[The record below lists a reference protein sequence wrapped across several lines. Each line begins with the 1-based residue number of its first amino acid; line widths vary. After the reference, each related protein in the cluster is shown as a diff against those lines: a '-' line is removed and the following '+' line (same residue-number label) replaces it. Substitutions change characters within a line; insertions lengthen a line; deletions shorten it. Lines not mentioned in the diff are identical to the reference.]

1 MKYNIQYSKAA
12 IRDLDRVW
20 AEVFEASK
28 SFDVTEKYIDDLMN
42 KVEEKSDYPESG
54 APLYYEDSFTGYR
67 FVVYK
72 VYMAF
77 YRIDG
82 NVMFIDRVLFGRSDY
97 MRYLHPGTGADL

>member
-28 SFDVTEKYIDDLMN
+28 SFDVTEKYIDDLVN

-72 VYMAF
+72 AYMPF